1 MSTKQTR
8 VSTSSNTLYSHP
20 FGDRS
25 NNCID
30 VIQQFSQR
38 NPAVNGVVTNGVSLP
53 IRERKVDKKLVQRTL
68 GSNLMEQMHRN
79 RSFKDL
85 QTINNFKEE
94 VRKNQQVQQDIHD
107 NAHQETHKKIQQR
120 EVLRQEMVRVL
131 EAKRQQKLRA
141 QDEEFK
147 YYL

>member
-1 MSTKQTR
+1 M
-8 VSTSSNTLYSHP
+8 
-20 FGDRS
+20 
-25 NNCID
+25 
-30 VIQQFSQR
+30 
-38 NPAVNGVVTNGVSLP
+38 NGVVTNGVSLP
-53 IRERKVDKKLVQRTL
+53 IREQKVDKKLVQRTL
-68 GSNLMEQMHRN
+68 GSTLMEQMHRN
-79 RSFKDL
+79 RSVKDL